1 MNAQSSIRILG
12 TMAAAIAIAC
22 NKSSE
27 GARVTDSAAG
37 TAAKTSTPTTPSAD
51 SGNKVSSAGVP
62 KTVDAVGSYAEDLYD
77 EAKAGNWRKAARLL
91 DSLRAGIAQLPA
103 EVPADAKKSLSATAD
118 SLQREIGAKDRN
130 KAMID
135 ANRATYVSA
144 ELVRNYSGPTPG
156 QVLLLDYEGREL
168 EIWAAMKNA
177 DKLATTK
184 ADIRRFWNELRRFVV
199 ARNPAQ
205 AQHTDALI
213 ARIEKANTP
222 AELGLLASPF
232 LDEVDLLEKVFT
244 NQ

>member
-1 MNAQSSIRILG
+1 MNTQLSIKLLG
-12 TMAAAIAIAC
+12 ATAALIAIAC

-27 GARVTDSAAG
+27 SARVSDSAAG
-37 TAAKTSTPTTPSAD
+37 TAVNIAPPATTSAD
-51 SGNKVSSAGVP
+51 STKKVSSAGVP
-62 KTVDAVGSYAEDLYD
+62 KAVDAVGSFAEDLYD
-77 EAKAGNWRKAARLL
+77 EAKARNWGKASKLL
-91 DSLRAGIAQLPA
+91 DSLRAAITQLPA
-103 EVPADAKKSLSATAD
+103 EVPADAKTSLSATAD
-118 SLQREIGAKDRN
+118 SLRREIGAKDRY

-184 ADIRRFWNELRRFVV
+184 TDIRRFWDELRHWVV
-199 ARNPAQ
+199 ARSPTQ

-213 ARIEKANTP
+213 GRIDKANSP
-222 AELGLLASPF
+222 AELGRLATPL